1 MRKVEREK
9 EMEKSLRDRKK
20 IHISCLNI
28 FTEDC
33 KLRILKIIVRFNKN
47 NRFIDKVRNNIISF

>member
-1 MRKVEREK
+1 MRKVDRERKMGE
-9 EMEKSLRDRKK
+9 SLRDRKK
-20 IHISCLNI
+20 THISCLNI
-28 FTEDC
+28 FTEDF